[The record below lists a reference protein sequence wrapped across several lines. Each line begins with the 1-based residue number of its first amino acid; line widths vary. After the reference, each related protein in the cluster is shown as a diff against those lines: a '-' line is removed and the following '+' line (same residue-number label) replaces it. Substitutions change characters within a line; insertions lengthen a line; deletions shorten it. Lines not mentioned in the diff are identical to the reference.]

1 MQSWAGPEVPTLPG
15 KGLQVSVFD
24 SRAGVVSATSPRDV
38 ATMYVCGITPYDS
51 AHLGHAATYVAFDL
65 LTRAWMDA
73 GHEVH
78 YVQNVTDIDEPL
90 LVRAAE
96 TGIDWSEL
104 AAQEISTFFE
114 DMAALR
120 LVPPREYVGAV
131 ESIPLIVEYIEALQK
146 ADAVYS
152 VDGDLYFRVSAD
164 HEFGSLSH
172 LTRNEM
178 LATFGERGGDPDREG
193 KEDPLD
199 CLLWLQSRPGEPSW
213 DSSLGRGRPGWHIE
227 CVAIAVNLL
236 GMPFDVQG
244 GGRDLIFPHHEM
256 GASEAHIACDRR
268 PYARHYVHAGMV
280 ALDGEKMSKS
290 LGNLAFVHRLRA
302 EGTDPMA
309 IRLAILSQHYRS
321 DWEWTPAI
329 LQAAEARLD
338 LWRRATSLATAPTAA
353 DALLAVRTSVAND
366 LDAPAAL
373 GAIDSWCG
381 VALAQFDL
389 TSPTDSP
396 SAAVPTAPVDST
408 APALSRATV
417 DALLGIAL

>member
-1 MQSWAGPEVPTLPG
+1 MHSWSAPEVPTLPG
-15 KGLQVSVFD
+15 KGMQVRLFD
-24 SRAGVVSATSPRDV
+24 SRDRVVTATSPTDV

-65 LTRAWMDA
+65 LARAWMDA
-73 GHEVH
+73 GHDVH
-78 YVQNVTDIDEPL
+78 YVQNVTDIDDPL

-96 TGIDWSEL
+96 TGVDWAEL
-104 AAQEISTFFE
+104 AAQEINTFFD

-131 ESIPLIVEYIEALQK
+131 ESIPLVVEYIEALQK

-172 LTRNEM
+172 LSRDEM

-199 CLLWLQSRPGEPSW
+199 CLLWLQARPGEPSW
-213 DSSLGRGRPGWHIE
+213 DSPLGPGRPGWHIE

-256 GASEAHIACDRR
+256 GASEAHIACGRR

-280 ALDGEKMSKS
+280 GLHGEKMSKS
-290 LGNLAFVHRLRA
+290 LGNLVFVHRLRA
-302 EGTDPMA
+302 DGTDPMA

-338 LWRRATSLATAPTAA
+338 LWRQAAALTSGPKAEV
-353 DALLAVRTSVAND
+353 LLRRVRSSLSDD
-366 LDAPAAL
+366 LDAPTAL
-373 GAIDSWCG
+373 FAVDAWCG
-381 VALAQFDL
+381 AAIRHIEDSELAA
-389 TSPTDSP
+389 TDKDERS
-396 SAAVPTAPVDST
+396 
-408 APALSRATV
+408 PALMRGIV